1 VNARDVFE
9 MIEPTL
15 ADARQKIAPLLGFS
29 FEQAKE
35 VHAKAGPATR
45 VVSGLLGGVL
55 AGKVVSS
62 LGR

>member
-1 VNARDVFE
+1 MNPRDVFG

-15 ADARQKIAPLLGFS
+15 ADARRKVTALLSFS

-35 VHAKAGPATR
+35 VHAKAGPVKR
-45 VVSGLLGGVL
+45 IVSGLTAGIV

-62 LGR
+62 LAR

>member
-1 VNARDVFE
+1 MNARDVFE
-9 MIEPTL
+9 MIEPTVGE
-15 ADARQKIAPLLGFS
+15 ARQKVAHLLEFF

-45 VVSGLLGGVL
+45 VVSGLAGGVV

>member
-1 VNARDVFE
+1 

-15 ADARQKIAPLLGFS
+15 ADARRKVTALLSFS

-35 VHAKAGPATR
+35 VHAKAGPVKR
-45 VVSGLLGGVL
+45 IVSGLTAGIV

-62 LGR
+62 LAR